1 MIRNTLAVNSAV
13 LSSARSAPP
22 MLLLAF
28 SPPDEKSHIFPRS
41 LWLFSAHGFF
51 LPSILQRVSRRF
63 GAVCIFF
70 SVTVLAVSHRQ
81 NGYLSPGKREARR
94 RVFFL
99 VNFFS
104 TFSGVRH
111 AASVHVSSCFWIYDA
126 RDEGTAT
133 GSRVLWEEARRNGTV
148 SVECA
153 WFSARALQRRIRCSE
168 SASKVVFVFLS
179 LFFGHGRD
187 ENFGSCIQ

>member
-28 SPPDEKSHIFPRS
+28 SPPDEKSHISPCS
-41 LWLFSAHGFF
+41 LWLFSTHGFF
-51 LPSILQRVSRRF
+51 LPSILQRVWRRF

-94 RVFFL
+94 RVFFSYFL
-99 VNFFS
+99 FDVFGC
-104 TFSGVRH
+104 TARCV
-111 AASVHVSSCFWIYDA
+111 SVCFIVFLDI
-126 RDEGTAT
+126 R
-133 GSRVLWEEARRNGTV
+133 RARRGNRHWQSGLV
-148 SVECA
+148 G
-153 WFSARALQRRIRCSE
+153 R
-168 SASKVVFVFLS
+168 SKTQWN
-179 LFFGHGRD
+179 R
-187 ENFGSCIQ
+187 

>member
-28 SPPDEKSHIFPRS
+28 SPPDEKSHISPCS
-41 LWLFSAHGFF
+41 LWRFSTHRFFSHRYYSEFGVDLEQLDIFLSNSSCGIASEKRLSQSWQAGSATTGFF
-51 LPSILQRVSRRF
+51 
-63 GAVCIFF
+63 
-70 SVTVLAVSHRQ
+70 T
-81 NGYLSPGKREARR
+81 
-94 RVFFL
+94 
-99 VNFFS
+99 FFS

-111 AASVHVSSCFWIYDA
+111 AASVYVSSCFWIYDA

-133 GSRVLWEEARRNGTV
+133 GSRVLWEEARRNGFV

-153 WFSARALQRRIRCSE
+153 WFAVRAL
-168 SASKVVFVFLS
+168 
-179 LFFGHGRD
+179 
-187 ENFGSCIQ
+187 

>member
-1 MIRNTLAVNSAV
+1 MRSTAPCFLARDRRRRCCSWLFLRRMRKAIFPHV
-13 LSSARSAPP
+13 PCG
-22 MLLLAF
+22 F
-28 SPPDEKSHIFPRS
+28 SPPM
-41 LWLFSAHGFF
+41 
-51 LPSILQRVSRRF
+51 V
-63 GAVCIFF
+63 FF
-70 SVTVLAVSHRQ
+70 SHRYYSEFGVDLEQ
-81 NGYLSPGKREARR
+81 FDIFLSNSSCGIASAKRLSQSWQAGSATTR
-94 RVFFL
+94 FFF

-111 AASVHVSSCFWIYDA
+111 AASVYVSSCFWIYDA

>member
-1 MIRNTLAVNSAV
+1 MIRITLAVNSAV

-28 SPPDEKSHIFPRS
+28 SPPDEKSHISPCC
-41 LWLFSAHGFF
+41 LWLFSTHGFF

-94 RVFFL
+94 RVLFL
-99 VNFFS
+99 LLSFRPFRVYGTLRQCMFHRGFGY
-104 TFSGVRH
+104 TTRATREPPLGVGSCGKKQD
-111 AASVHVSSCFWIYDA
+111 AMEPLALSVHGFRHVLCSAGFGAA
-126 RDEGTAT
+126 RV
-133 GSRVLWEEARRNGTV
+133 R
-148 SVECA
+148 
-153 WFSARALQRRIRCSE
+153 Q
-168 SASKVVFVFLS
+168 K
-179 LFFGHGRD
+179 
-187 ENFGSCIQ
+187 